1 MAAGISKKYISKNYK
16 DCFFQK
22 LLKKQSGID
31 FSIIV
36 EKNKIFNN
44 RKKNNGAA
52 FIRIESKSGLK
63 KSIPGPSA
71 NASNGVSKV
80 QLVTEAYHEFSEVQV
95 TKFL

>member
-1 MAAGISKKYISKNYK
+1 M
-16 DCFFQK
+16 
-22 LLKKQSGID
+22 
-31 FSIIV
+31 
-36 EKNKIFNN
+36 FNN
-44 RKKNNGAA
+44 SKKNNGAA